1 MIFRKICW
9 KSSSFIKVRQEKRAV
24 CVKTNLHFQSYL
36 AQFFSECFRQNVLN
50 KIKTNLLFAGTYL
63 KSNHAIHEII

>member
-24 CVKTNLHFQSYL
+24 CVKTNLHFQSYVT
-36 AQFFSECFRQNVLN
+36 QFFSECFRQKVLN
-50 KIKTNLLFAGTYL
+50 EIKTNLLFAGTYL